1 MQSSPQTTN
10 LIPHINIFQCYLL
23 FVLNQSV
30 FEIFQVPTP
39 NQNLNLSADQSG
51 KMSWE
56 MSEQVVR
63 DLGRQL
69 KYKKNFILYKED
81 TFYMTD
87 EEAEVF
93 FGKLEPGP
101 AVSYSI

>member
-1 MQSSPQTTN
+1 
-10 LIPHINIFQCYLL
+10 
-23 FVLNQSV
+23 
-30 FEIFQVPTP
+30 
-39 NQNLNLSADQSG
+39 
-51 KMSWE
+51 MSWE
-56 MSEQVVR
+56 MSEQVIR

-87 EEAEVF
+87 EEVEVF

-101 AVSYSI
+101 VVSYSI